1 MADNSIQENRLSLAR
16 ASLREALARYSHLRQ
31 GKKNS
36 NNTELEA
43 ALQTQLDILSYT
55 SEKLDRNVIRIAT
68 FGMVSRGK
76 SAVLNALL
84 GQKILQTGPLNGVTQ
99 WPRSVRWSVP
109 LPLLD
114 SVEPPQPPLGK
125 GGLMEPPLGKGGLME
140 PPLGKG
146 GLMEPPLGKGGPMEP
161 PLSKGGPGGIQVEL
175 IDTPGIDEVGGEVRG
190 DMAKQVT
197 RQADLILFVV
207 AGDITRTE
215 YQALCELQ
223 TAQKPLILVFNKI
236 DLYPE
241 LDRKAI
247 YQSLQSLGNSE
258 ELAAD
263 SVADETNSENLSDP
277 NNPSPKSTP
286 KSAPKIAK
294 SLEIV
299 MVAAEPAPVQ
309 VRVEWSDGSVTHEW
323 ESPPPQIDQLK
334 HKILTILNREGR
346 SLLALNA
353 LVEARDAEANIA
365 RQVLKLRQT
374 EADDL
379 IWQFAKYKALA
390 VGINPIAFL
399 DVMGAT
405 VADLA
410 LIRSLSRLY
419 GLPMT
424 GYEAGKL
431 WQTIFS
437 SAGGV
442 LLGELG
448 SSFLLGFG
456 KSAAA
461 AAPQIGFSTFAGVAV
476 TQASL
481 AAYGTYAV
489 GRAAQVYLEKG
500 CTWGP
505 LGQDTVIQEILATI
519 ERNTIIDRLQQEFK
533 I

>member
-1 MADNSIQENRLSLAR
+1 MADNSLQENRLSLAR

-43 ALQTQLDILSYT
+43 ALQYQLDILTST
-55 SEKLDRNVIRIAT
+55 SEKLDHNIIRIAT
-68 FGMVSRGK
+68 FGLVSRGK

-84 GQKILQTGPLNGVTQ
+84 GHKILQTGPLNGVTQ

-109 LPLLD
+109 LSFLD
-114 SVEPPQPPLGK
+114 SEESPQPPLAKGGK
-125 GGLMEPPLGKGGLME
+125 GGV
-140 PPLGKG
+140 
-146 GLMEPPLGKGGPMEP
+146 
-161 PLSKGGPGGIQVEL
+161 QVEL
-175 IDTPGIDEVGGEVRG
+175 IDTPGLDEVGGEVRG
-190 DMAKQVT
+190 EMAKQVT

-223 TAQKPLILVFNKI
+223 TAQKPVILVFNKI

-247 YQSLQSLGNSE
+247 YQSLQALGNSE
-258 ELAAD
+258 ELAAAA
-263 SVADETNSENLSDP
+263 VRHETDSENLSDP
-277 NNPSPKSTP
+277 NNPSDKSTAKSPP
-286 KSAPKIAK
+286 KTAK

-309 VRVEWSDGSVTHEW
+309 VRVEWSDGRVTNEW
-323 ESPPPQIDQLK
+323 ESPPAQIDELK

-365 RQVLKLRQT
+365 RHVLKLRQT
-374 EADDL
+374 EAEDL

-390 VGINPIAFL
+390 VGLNPVAFL
-399 DVMGAT
+399 DVMGAS

-461 AAPQIGFSTFAGVAV
+461 AAPHIGFSTFAGVAV

-533 I
+533 IGT

>member
-16 ASLREALARYSHLRQ
+16 ASLRQSLARYSHLRQ

-43 ALQTQLDILSYT
+43 TLQKQLDILTST
-55 SEKLDRNVIRIAT
+55 SEKLDYNVIRIAT
-68 FGMVSRGK
+68 FGLVSRGK

-99 WPRSVRWSVP
+99 WPRSVRWTIP
-109 LPLLD
+109 YLPATED
-114 SVEPPQPPLGK
+114 REK
-125 GGLMEPPLGKGGLME
+125 
-140 PPLGKG
+140 
-146 GLMEPPLGKGGPMEP
+146 
-161 PLSKGGPGGIQVEL
+161 IQVEL

-190 DMAKQVT
+190 EMAKQVT

-223 TAQKPLILVFNKI
+223 TAQKPVILVFNKI

-247 YQSLQSLGNSE
+247 YQSLQALGNSE
-258 ELAAD
+258 QLAA
-263 SVADETNSENLSDP
+263 AAETDETDSENLSDP
-277 NNPSPKSTP
+277 NHPSHKSTAKSPP
-286 KSAPKIAK
+286 KTAK

-309 VRVEWSDGSVTHEW
+309 VRVEWSDGRVTNEW
-323 ESPPPQIDQLK
+323 ESPPAQIDELK

-374 EADDL
+374 EAEDL

-390 VGINPIAFL
+390 VGLNPVAFL
-399 DVMGAT
+399 DVMGAS

-456 KSAAA
+456 KTAAA
-461 AAPQIGFSTFAGVAV
+461 AAPHIGFSTFAGVAV